1 MKKRFSNA
9 PQYVFNNSDYISY
22 VVEYQ
27 GDISKDAVL
36 SADHYI
42 TVIDD
47 KYAIITFPFTGT
59 SDDIYTLENNPFP
72 SIVYI
77 SRYYLY
83 DLLSDIKPYTAGSE
97 GLSPVITSNIDKI
110 NSFKPMELKGKGV
123 IVGIIGTGI
132 DYLNDAFIDDNGNSR
147 IVSIWDQTYN
157 SDSESNVPFGKE
169 FSHDEINNAIKSAK
183 DGKNPYEIVNSRDES
198 GISTAMASII
208 GAKENED
215 GVIGAAPEC
224 SFIVIKCE
232 RALEAEKILNTT
244 YLYDKSAI
252 MMAIQYL
259 HDYVIENNIPMVIYL
274 PLGTTFGNHY
284 INGILED
291 FIDCACYN
299 IGITVV
305 TATGNEGEAANHAS
319 GVINKAGEFEDVN
332 IYISEKQFTLRME
345 LWVRNPDLMS
355 IEIISPSGE
364 TTGKIPADIKKLQIN
379 NFVFEKTLINV
390 LYFVSNALTGD
401 ELVYIS
407 FDNLQPGIWTCR
419 IYGDYIIQGTY
430 DIWMY
435 QKKLL
440 LEGTRFL
447 ASDYYGTITNPS
459 PGRYSITVAEYNQN
473 NMSIVGKSGVYF
485 KNSEYN
491 QIDVACGGVNVKT
504 YAQDNKIV
512 LAEGTGVASAI
523 VSGAAAIMMQW
534 GIIEKNYTD
543 MYSQTVKTYLMRG
556 TIQRINDTYPNPQW
570 GYGILDLFGAF
581 INIE

>member
-22 VVEYQ
+22 VVEYE

-59 SDDIYTLENNPFP
+59 SKDIYTLENNPFP

-83 DLLSDIKPYTAGSE
+83 DLLSDIKPYTAGGES
-97 GLSPVITSNIDKI
+97 LSPVITSNIDKI
-110 NSFKPMELKGKGV
+110 NNFKPMKLKGKGV

-132 DYLNDAFIDDNGNSR
+132 DYLNDAFIEDNGNSR

-157 SDSESNVPFGKE
+157 SDSKSNVPFGKE

-198 GISTAMASII
+198 GISTAMAAII
-208 GAKENED
+208 GAKENKD

-224 SFIVIKCE
+224 SFIIIKCE
-232 RALEAEKILNTT
+232 RAMAAEKILNTT

-252 MMAIQYL
+252 MLAIQYL
-259 HDYVIENNIPMVIYL
+259 HDYVIENNVPMVIYV

-291 FIDCACYN
+291 FIDYACYN

-319 GVINKAGEFEDVN
+319 GVISKAGEFQDVN

-364 TTGKIPADIKKLQIN
+364 TTGKIPADIKKVQIN
-379 NFVFEKTLINV
+379 NFIFEKTLITV
-390 LYFVSNALTGD
+390 LYFVPNALTGD

-407 FDNLQPGIWTCR
+407 FDNLQPGIWKCR

-430 DIWMY
+430 DMWMY

-473 NMSIVGKSGVYF
+473 NMSVVGKSGVYF

-491 QIDVACGGVNVKT
+491 QIDIACGGVNVKT
-504 YAQDNKIV
+504 YSQDNKIV
-512 LAEGTGVASAI
+512 LAEGTGVASAV
-523 VSGAAAIMMQW
+523 VSGAAAIIMQW
-534 GIIEKNYTD
+534 GIIEKNYTH

-556 TIQRINDTYPNPQW
+556 TIKRINDTYPNPQW

-581 INIE
+581 TNIE